1 MYFVQHAS
9 SLTFHALCISSATTT
24 QTLNKKDTKL
34 YAPLSNVGL
43 VSFDKDAVYIDIGK
57 VNYTK
62 KKDLDLPRNENGQD
76 NPEEEEESSEDEYH
90 SDAPAGLLKSLQ
102 DVTGVDEKMK
112 YSTLKLFKGSKA
124 VKAKNEE
131 EEEQDNNAKNSKR
144 RPVDDVY
151 ELANSFRRRFDGMD
165 EDDDGEEGSGSESGS
180 GSDSDQDDKSVD
192 SISGAEIE
200 QDGNV
205 SNDDSGSDSD
215 SGSDD
220 ELKEGQKETWRT
232 SIAQQAAMN
241 YLRRERSVTNLQQL
255 VYGTVTKGSNF
266 VSEDDGSAS
275 ENEDS
280 DDESSDEEFFKL
292 RDKNAQKADSKKATG
307 GTDSLDQIELG
318 ENDSSRTLLHG
329 DSTGFAFDMNAW
341 LQEGGDCLI
350 ERIRDRFVT
359 GNWGSGDNN
368 GEEFD
373 DFEDIENGER
383 YGESKL

>member
-1 MYFVQHAS
+1 
-9 SLTFHALCISSATTT
+9 LCISSATTT

-76 NPEEEEESSEDEYH
+76 NPEEEEESSDDEYH

-180 GSDSDQDDKSVD
+180 GSDSDQDDKSVG

-292 RDKNAQKADSKKATG
+292 RDKNAQKADAKKATD